1 MRRDAHDTKWP
12 PGVRITK
19 RPDRLEAI
27 SMTVNTSLADAGS
40 LSSTFTGRVASVNP
54 KGLKLEGHD
63 TWANYSKFAVGIVA
77 PERGDT
83 VTVTV
88 DKAGFVRSV
97 TLLDGPP
104 PVAGGS
110 DVPAAPSV
118 KDRTITRLAVLKAAA
133 EFAAARPQLKS
144 GDVLAIAESWERWA
158 LRSDDP
164 ADDLA
169 EAF

>member
-1 MRRDAHDTKWP
+1 
-12 PGVRITK
+12 
-19 RPDRLEAI
+19 
-27 SMTVNTSLADAGS
+27 MTVTTSLADGQS
-40 LSSTFTGRVASVNP
+40 LSSTFTGRVVSVNP

-83 VTVTV
+83 VSVTV

-97 TLLDGPP
+97 TLLDGPL

-110 DVPAAPSV
+110 DAARALPTD

-133 EFAAARPQLKS
+133 EFGAARPSLKS
-144 GDVLAIAESWERWA
+144 GEVLAIAESWERWV

-164 ADDLA
+164 TDDLA